1 MIVKINVLFVCGKNR
16 WRSPTAEAV
25 FTEFEELEVDSA
37 GVDRDAEVPIGIE
50 AIERSDIIF
59 VMEKSHHRHISQKF
73 QPWLKN
79 KRIVCLDIPDRY
91 TYMQP
96 ELIEIL
102 RQKVLPIL
110 KLDDR

>member
-1 MIVKINVLFVCGKNR
+1 MNVLFVCGKNR

-25 FTEFEELEVDSA
+25 FAEFEELEVDSA

-59 VMEKSHHRHISQKF
+59 VMEKSHRHHISKKF

-79 KRIVCLDIPDRY
+79 KRIVCLDIPDLY

-102 RQKVLPIL
+102 RRKVLPIL
-110 KLDDR
+110 KLGDR